1 MVYFCL
7 AARYKWFVY
16 MRLALFIALAINFT
30 VYDAGAA
37 VKLLRDYRLK
47 PPRDR
52 RVVFAM
58 AITPDGDLLSFI
70 ANKEGR
76 WRLSRVKAWQEREPH
91 EDMTVVPGLV
101 YGERAQWNS
110 PWSPELL
117 VTPDGGF
124 VVCIA
129 SAWRSHDRGGGQDE
143 FVSVVN
149 LADLKVLASI
159 HSPTIPALSGEYR
172 LHYVDGRGHLVI
184 EAYTPN
190 PRRPGD
196 DITAS
201 ESQVKLALLSLPT
214 LAVADQCEY
223 SELTRTGSPTRRED
237 NGSCATLL
245 AHSDRSASLS
255 AFISS
260 LTNKKTEANGRKEMD
275 RTDQRHRPPQCA
287 FLGYARFASSDGRYE
302 REICLTSHRGFWG
315 SPVITKSV
323 ENIFDVKTGELIGSV
338 DEPVTSVRST
348 FVSAGG
354 REYLLSMEGGTRLM
368 VYTVAD

>member
-1 MVYFCL
+1 
-7 AARYKWFVY
+7 
-16 MRLALFIALAINFT
+16 MRLALFIVLAINFT
-30 VYDAGAA
+30 VYDAGAT
-37 VKLLRDYRLK
+37 VKLVRDYRLK

-76 WRLSRVKAWQEREPH
+76 WRLSRVKAWQETEPH

-143 FVSVVN
+143 VVSVVN
-149 LADLKVLASI
+149 LADLKALASI
-159 HSPTIPALSGEYR
+159 HSPTIPALSGDYR
-172 LHYVDGRGHLVI
+172 LHYLDGRGHLVI
-184 EAYTPN
+184 ESYTPN
-190 PRRPGD
+190 PRRPGH

-201 ESQVKLALLSLPT
+201 GSQVKLALLSLPT
-214 LAVADQCEY
+214 LAVSDQCEY
-223 SELTRTGSPTRRED
+223 SEWSRTGSPTRRED

-245 AHSDRSASLS
+245 AHSDRPASLS

-260 LTNKKTEANGRKEMD
+260 LIDEKTEANGSKEMD

-287 FLGYARFASSDGRYE
+287 FLRYARVASSDGRYE
-302 REICLTSHRGFWG
+302 REICLRSHRGFWG
-315 SPVITKSV
+315 SPVITDSV
-323 ENIFDVKTGELIGSV
+323 ENTFDAKTGELIGSV
-338 DEPVTSVRST
+338 NEPVTSVRST

-354 REYLLSMEGGTRLM
+354 REYLLSMEGGTHLT
-368 VYTVAD
+368 VYQVTN